1 MKSNTNYLQ
10 GTYIPVNKSK
20 YMGKGDPYYR
30 SSYEKRVFVWAD
42 FNKNILRWSS
52 ESIAIPYLFEV
63 DNKFHRYY
71 PDVIADIRDKTGKVT
86 KYIIE
91 IKPHKQTL
99 PPQKPMNKNKKRQE
113 RYTYEMVRW
122 IKNNN
127 KWIATVRYCKKHG
140 YEFKILTEKHIF
152 K

>member
-1 MKSNTNYLQ
+1 M
-10 GTYIPVNKSK
+10 
-20 YMGKGDPYYR
+20 D
-30 SSYEKRVFVWAD
+30 
-42 FNKNILRWSS
+42 
-52 ESIAIPYLFEV
+52 ESIYLANVAAGIAIEHIGCAKITLKDLSKRLLEFEV